1 MKPTEMKSGREEN
14 TIATLVSNAFQAV
27 TRQQWPQAE
36 QLCQAALAQDP
47 VQPDALHLMALTLKK
62 SGRLTESLPY
72 YQLIVER
79 YPEAAFLPVV
89 LGNYANA
96 LREGKDFSKA
106 RTCLE
111 RALAINPNDAGAL
124 NNLGLI
130 QQDLGDVPAA
140 SASFSRAV
148 ELNPDLADAWNH
160 YGGALQCLG
169 KPYEALDA
177 FRRAIALKPDS
188 AEAHY
193 NLGNLLA
200 DSGYV
205 NESIQH
211 YRSAL
216 AAKPDYIEVII
227 NWLRQLQNACD
238 WADLSV
244 LSQRLKDWVRER
256 RDGRVFPFAFVGIDT
271 HAQEQ
276 RECAQQWAEH
286 NYLPIVADSG
296 QPPFEF
302 SRQERP
308 RLRIG
313 YLSSDF
319 HNHATAYL
327 LAEVI
332 ELHDRSQFEIIAY
345 SAGPDDGKEMRQ
357 RLLRSFDRFV
367 DIQAM
372 SHLEAART
380 IHADGIDILVDLKGY
395 TRDTRSVILAFRP
408 APVQV
413 NYLGYPGTLG
423 APIADYILTDR
434 YVTPQEFASDFV
446 EHLAYLPDCYQP
458 NDRHRKIAD
467 PVNRAQ
473 LGLPGNTV
481 VFCCFNHTY
490 KITPVMFD
498 LWCRLLK
505 AVPDSVLWLLKS
517 NPLAEQN
524 LAREAEHRG
533 VAASRLHFAPQLP
546 LADHLARIR
555 CADIFLDTFPVNAH
569 TTASDALWAGIPV
582 VTLSGRTFISRVA
595 GSLLTAAGMP
605 ELIASTTDEYFNIA
619 QTLAGAPVRLQEYK
633 ERLENQ
639 RHQIPLF
646 DAERYTKALE
656 RRYCQMWQN
665 WIAGRTVSL
674 TD

>member
-1 MKPTEMKSGREEN
+1 MKSGREEQSI
-14 TIATLVSNAFQAV
+14 TALVSNAFQAV
-27 TRQQWPQAE
+27 TRQQWQQAE
-36 QLCQAALAQDP
+36 QLCHAALVQDP

-72 YQLIVER
+72 YQCIVER
-79 YPEAAFLPVV
+79 YPDAVFLPVV

-96 LREGKDFSKA
+96 LREAKNFSKA
-106 RTCLE
+106 RVCLE
-111 RALAINPNDAGAL
+111 RALVINPDDAGAL

-130 QQDLGDVPAA
+130 QQDLGDVLGANT
-140 SASFSRAV
+140 SFARAV
-148 ELNPDLADAWNH
+148 GLNPDLADAWNH
-160 YGGALQCLG
+160 YGGTLQSLG

-205 NESIQH
+205 NEAIQH

-216 AAKPDYIEVII
+216 NAKPDYIEATI
-227 NWLRQLQNACD
+227 NWLRQIQNACD
-238 WADLSV
+238 WAELPL

-271 HAQEQ
+271 DAKEQ
-276 RECAQQWAEH
+276 CECALQWAEH
-286 NYLPIVADSG
+286 SYLPIVADSG
-296 QPPFEF
+296 QPPFAF
-302 SRQERP
+302 SRTERP

-345 SAGPDDGKEMRQ
+345 SAGPDDGKDMRQ

-372 SHLEAART
+372 SHLEAVRT
-380 IHADGIDILVDLKGY
+380 IYADGIDILIDLKGY
-395 TRDTRSVILAFRP
+395 TRDTRSVIMAFRP

-423 APIADYILTDR
+423 APIADYIISDR
-434 YVTPQEFASDFV
+434 YVTPPEYASDFV
-446 EHLAYLPDCYQP
+446 EQLVYLPDCYQP
-458 NDRHRKIAD
+458 NDRHRKIGT
-467 PVNRAQ
+467 PVTRAQ
-473 LGLPGNTV
+473 LGLPENAV

-490 KITPVMFD
+490 KITPQMFE

-505 AVPDSVLWLLKS
+505 DVPGSVLWLLKS
-517 NPLAEQN
+517 NPLAEQD
-524 LAREAEHRG
+524 LVREAEQRG
-533 VAASRLHFAPQLP
+533 IDTSRLHFAPHLP

-595 GSLLTAAGMP
+595 GSLLTAAGLP
-605 ELIASTTDEYFNIA
+605 ELITTTMDQYLHTA
-619 QTLAGAPVRLQEYK
+619 RALAGASDRIQEYK
-633 ERLENQ
+633 IRLEDQ

-656 RRYCQMWQN
+656 RRYRQMWEN
-665 WIAGRTVSL
+665 WIAGRMSPL